1 MIRLRKWAL
10 PFALAAGVLAG
21 CATPDDPAVKP
32 LVALSDLQYDAGVI
46 MNKAEDLYEEKKWE
60 DAAVEYE
67 RFLELHPVHRWAP
80 HAQFKLALCYEH
92 RIPDVGRDPT
102 IAEKARAAFER
113 VLSYPDT
120 RYREVAQAR
129 LDRVRDHL
137 AQSDLNVGRFYFK
150 QGKYP
155 AAIERFQKVLDAK
168 IESRVSEDAAYFLAL
183 AYERDGQLDKANQAA
198 QTLLDAFPNTRY
210 AKNVAKLKAR
220 LASRAG

>member
-1 MIRLRKWAL
+1 
-10 PFALAAGVLAG
+10 
-21 CATPDDPAVKP
+21 
-32 LVALSDLQYDAGVI
+32 
-46 MNKAEDLYEEKKWE
+46 MNKAEGLYEEKKWE

-80 HAQFKLALCYEH
+80 HAQFKLALCYER
-92 RIPDVGRDPT
+92 RIPEVGRDPA

-120 RYREVAQAR
+120 RYREVAQTK

-137 AQSDLNVGRFYFK
+137 AQSDLKVGRFYFK

-168 IESRVSEDAAYFLAL
+168 IEGRVGEDATYFLAL

-198 QTLLDAFPNTRY
+198 QTLLGAYPNTRY